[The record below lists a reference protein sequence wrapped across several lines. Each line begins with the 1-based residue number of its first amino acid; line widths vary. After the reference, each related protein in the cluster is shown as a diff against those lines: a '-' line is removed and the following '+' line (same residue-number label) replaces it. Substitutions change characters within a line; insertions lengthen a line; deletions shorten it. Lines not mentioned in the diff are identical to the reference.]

1 MILSREKCFY
11 IILLAIVFNQLT
23 ICNYEDKKKITMVA
37 VNDTNITT
45 RTRQKQIT
53 RQRLIEATFDVIA
66 EEGFTG
72 VTMAKVAERAGLSR

>member
-1 MILSREKCFY
+1 
-11 IILLAIVFNQLT
+11 
-23 ICNYEDKKKITMVA
+23 MVA

-72 VTMAKVAERAGLSR
+72 VTMAKVARVLCRRRS